1 MCVKIFFAR
10 KTPNRSNWM
19 ECYGD

>member
-10 KTPNRSNWM
+10 KTPNRSNWT

>member
-19 ECYGD
+19 EC